1 MLPGLYFAGIIA
13 GAVNNVSYTISFEDA
28 VITWSEPI
36 ILAENVTVIGYKI
49 CYWQTINNKWIHCIT
64 TPNTSFHIRYL
75 MPKTQYVTE
84 ILCITDKG
92 SGIVKTINYQTSDIP
107 GK

>member
-13 GAVNNVSYTISFEDA
+13 GAVNNVSYTISFGDA
-28 VITWSEPI
+28 VIRWNEPV
-36 ILAENVTVIGYKI
+36 ILAENVTIIGYKI
-49 CYWQTINNKWIHCIT
+49 CYRRTVNDEWMQCIT
-64 TPNTSFHIRYL
+64 TTKTSFHIRYL
-75 MPKTQYVTE
+75 MPKTLYVTE

-92 SGIVKTINYQTSDIP
+92 NGIIETINYQTSDIP